1 MAHGARKATVL
12 DSYQRRLLTRAIDN
26 GCPRWLLMTAINDLM
41 MMGREFLFNCKDFIN
56 CNVNLCYHPAT
67 PVEPTPCA
75 LVLMWST
82 PPIGGCSERADRH
95 PHPIELFP
103 DTWVTSSDA
112 HVCLFSLVVEKSHWQ
127 RMRSAK
133 SSHLVLPTPVKMARV
148 HYGTPVSNQVRH
160 MPN

>member
-67 PVEPTPCA
+67 PVEPTTVRPR
-75 LVLMWST
+75 VDVVNPT
-82 PPIGGCSERADRH
+82 NRG
-95 PHPIELFP
+95 LFR
-103 DTWVTSSDA
+103 
-112 HVCLFSLVVEKSHWQ
+112 K
-127 RMRSAK
+127 
-133 SSHLVLPTPVKMARV
+133 
-148 HYGTPVSNQVRH
+148 G
-160 MPN
+160 